1 MSWTCTKTVL
11 TIRKERLCNN
21 PMGWADWMVVNQ
33 SLEEELELER
43 SVRDVQGC
51 TDEDALKTLCVSL
64 VRTNWHQAKLLKQAV
79 GHIGELDASIVAS
92 D

>member
-1 MSWTCTKTVL
+1 
-11 TIRKERLCNN
+11 
-21 PMGWADWMVVNQ
+21 MVVNQ

-43 SVRDVQGC
+43 NVRDVQGC
-51 TDEDALKTLCVSL
+51 SDESALKELCVSL

>member
-1 MSWTCTKTVL
+1 
-11 TIRKERLCNN
+11 
-21 PMGWADWMVVNQ
+21 MGWADWMVVNQ

-43 SVRDVQGC
+43 NVRE
-51 TDEDALKTLCVSL
+51 TFKIAADEDALKTLCVSL

-79 GHIGELDASIVAS
+79 GHIGELDESMLCS

>member
-1 MSWTCTKTVL
+1 MD
-11 TIRKERLCNN
+11 
-21 PMGWADWMVVNQ
+21 WADWMVVHQ

-43 SVRDVQGC
+43 NVRDVRNC
-51 TDEDALKTLCVSL
+51 SDEDALKTLCVSL

-79 GHIGELDASIVAS
+79 GHIGELDTSMFCS

>member
-1 MSWTCTKTVL
+1 
-11 TIRKERLCNN
+11 
-21 PMGWADWMVVNQ
+21 MGWADWMIVHQ
-33 SLEEELELER
+33 SLEEELELAR
-43 SVRDVQGC
+43 NVRDVQGC

-79 GHIGELDASIVAS
+79 GHIGELDASMACS

>member
-1 MSWTCTKTVL
+1 MTWN
-11 TIRKERLCNN
+11 E
-21 PMGWADWMVVNQ
+21 WMVVHQ

-43 SVRDVQGC
+43 NVRDVQGC
-51 TDEDALKTLCVSL
+51 TDEDALKALCVSL

-79 GHIGELDASIVAS
+79 GHIGQLDASMACY

>member
-1 MSWTCTKTVL
+1 
-11 TIRKERLCNN
+11 
-21 PMGWADWMVVNQ
+21 MGWADWMVVHQ

-43 SVRDVQGC
+43 NVRDVQNC
-51 TDEDALKTLCVSL
+51 NDEDALKSLCVSL

-79 GHIGELDASIVAS
+79 GHIGELDASMSWS

>member
-1 MSWTCTKTVL
+1 
-11 TIRKERLCNN
+11 
-21 PMGWADWMVVNQ
+21 MGWADWMVIHQ

-43 SVRDVQGC
+43 NVRDVQGC
-51 TDEDALKTLCVSL
+51 TDEDALKALCVSL

-79 GHIGELDASIVAS
+79 GHIGELDASMLCS